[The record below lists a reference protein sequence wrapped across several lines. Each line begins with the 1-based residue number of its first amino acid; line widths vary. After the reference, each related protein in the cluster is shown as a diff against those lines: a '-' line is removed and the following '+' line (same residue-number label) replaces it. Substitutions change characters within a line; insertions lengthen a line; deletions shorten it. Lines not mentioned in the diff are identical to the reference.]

1 MPELFPRCHAI
12 WLNHHYVQLL
22 HSPSGEAFFAA
33 WMSQPHVDE
42 LWMKMDINDV
52 AAFQRSDIQ
61 SAITHKWANLKTL
74 HLDRK
79 NRHEA
84 RNQSWALPWI
94 RSKWATLNSLL
105 AHATSLC
112 DLRITVLIGWAGVVV
127 ASTLPTLT
135 TLDLSMVVELPH
147 GECRLQ
153 AGAFPC
159 LSSLCLEDP
168 TPDARLALGI
178 LAVCSATLTDCR
190 LELCE
195 VTETRRIQ
203 EVMRSVSQHG
213 QLRKAIVAFAFAHV
227 EHDWELIFDAM
238 LPMAHLTHLTIHMVF
253 EVTERHLTQIL
264 QLCPRLQEWDGPV
277 TPCALSLPAIMAI
290 LAPRPSLSYIPLDV
304 DVSQG
309 LPSAANI
316 ASFGTHAFVGPVQ
329 LKNFDTESRKW
340 AEETLKRLFPM
351 VSLA

>member
-1 MPELFPRCHAI
+1 M
-12 WLNHHYVQLL
+12 Y
-22 HSPSGEAFFAA
+22 
-33 WMSQPHVDE
+33 QPHIDE
-42 LWMKMDINDV
+42 LCMRMESSDV
-52 AAFQRSDIQ
+52 TAFERTDIQ
-61 SAITHKWANLKTL
+61 SSMTHKCANLKTL

-135 TLDLSMVVELPH
+135 ALDLSMVVELPH

-213 QLRKAIVAFAFAHV
+213 QLRKAIVAFAD
-227 EHDWELIFDAM
+227 EKHDWGLIFDAM
-238 LPMAHLTHLTIHMVF
+238 LPMAHMTHLTINMVF
-253 EVTERHLTQIL
+253 EVTERHLAQIL
-264 QLCPRLQEWDGPV
+264 QLCRRLQEWDGPL
-277 TPCALSLPAIMAI
+277 TPCTLSLPAIMAI
-290 LAPRPSLSYIPLDV
+290 LAPRPGLSYIPLAV

-309 LPSAANI
+309 LLSAANI
-316 ASFGTHAFVGPVQ
+316 ASFGTHNFFGPLQ
-329 LKNFDTESRKW
+329 LKNFDTESKQC
-340 AEETLKRLFPM
+340 AEEALKRLFPM